1 MMLRLSELN
10 KGCHW
15 NGFQAAPPSHYSIQ
29 LPHTLLM
36 WLRTSCNRMHAVL
49 DSVGMPVFI
58 ITMLLTWMSKRQGQ
72 PSIRKDLDV
81 HTEDRQTSIKK
92 PRRHDTPSFGVQ
104 QGDLR
109 MGQPPNAH
117 QYTECGLFN
126 LSEPCDAVRATS
138 RANQESQAITR
149 LMHASSEGRHEPP
162 RKTRRLHERNF
173 SDSAKSRLKEVETTE
188 LFVSTSSAS
197 SSNPLQP
204 QRDVIP
210 KGECTPPRSCRKF

>member
-1 MMLRLSELN
+1 MDV
-10 KGCHW
+10 KTAG
-15 NGFQAAPPSHYSIQ
+15 A
-29 LPHTLLM
+29 T
-36 WLRTSCNRMHAVL
+36 V
-49 DSVGMPVFI
+49 D
-58 ITMLLTWMSKRQGQ
+58 SKR
-72 PSIRKDLDV
+72 PDV

-210 KGECTPPRSCRKF
+210 KANAPLHAAVETFERLCNSRGNKVAAKSAPLALPPPKRAKPSPIVASNEAAVARLLMKRGGQA